1 LTPSNS
7 ENERMKRED
16 LEQVQLE
23 RLQSSLNRAYKNVPY
38 TREQFDKAGL
48 DVNTVE
54 TIQDLARFPFTTR
67 EDLGK
72 NYPYGLFAVPLRDI
86 VRISSSA
93 GTTSNPVV
101 VGYTKNDLRTRETVT
116 ARFLAAGGVVDTDV
130 VQISLNPGLSNWG
143 RVLKE
148 GAEAIEASVM
158 PMSHMNTSKQIMA
171 MQDYRTS
178 VLLTTPSYA
187 MYMFR
192 AMEAMGTN
200 VNALALKAILVV
212 GEAMTRETRET
223 LESGLKVDVT
233 AGYGVSDVLGPGI
246 AFECQEKNGLHV
258 SEDHFLLEVVEPDS
272 GNPCPPG
279 ETGEVVLTTL
289 STKAFPLIR
298 FRTGDL
304 ASILPG
310 DCPCGR
316 TLLRISQIQGQCGE
330 VLTVRGVKVNAAQ
343 IQRIV
348 HGIAEGYSP
357 RFLIHLY
364 RQNELDIIA
373 LWLEV
378 NESVFSDE
386 IKILEGMLNDLKYQ
400 LLRSLGVPVR
410 IKLVEASTIEE
421 HSKTT
426 GGVIDER

>member
-1 LTPSNS
+1 
-7 ENERMKRED
+7 
-16 LEQVQLE
+16 
-23 RLQSSLNRAYKNVPY
+23 
-38 TREQFDKAGL
+38 
-48 DVNTVE
+48 
-54 TIQDLARFPFTTR
+54 
-67 EDLGK
+67 
-72 NYPYGLFAVPLRDI
+72 
-86 VRISSSA
+86 
-93 GTTSNPVV
+93 
-101 VGYTKNDLRTRETVT
+101 
-116 ARFLAAGGVVDTDV
+116 
-130 VQISLNPGLSNWG
+130 
-143 RVLKE
+143 
-148 GAEAIEASVM
+148 
-158 PMSHMNTSKQIMA
+158 
-171 MQDYRTS
+171 
-178 VLLTTPSYA
+178 
-187 MYMFR
+187 
-192 AMEAMGTN
+192 
-200 VNALALKAILVV
+200 
-212 GEAMTRETRET
+212 
-223 LESGLKVDVT
+223 
-233 AGYGVSDVLGPGI
+233 VSDVLGPGI